1 MAGACTENSD
11 TSCYTIICGH
21 IYKSSRP
28 VHKPRVLTQFLCSW
42 QSRRQIRRYLE
53 NVRMLWSGRRS
64 RASCWQ
70 QMPSR
75 LAAREA
81 QLTTLSIQEE
91 GALPGQR
98 TALVR
103 MLKSPATVAGREG
116 HGNRRKEAAGGGGIS
131 QKGESQNKGASLG
144 QRVGLLA
151 ELRPTWTLCS

>member
-1 MAGACTENSD
+1 
-11 TSCYTIICGH
+11 
-21 IYKSSRP
+21 
-28 VHKPRVLTQFLCSW
+28 
-42 QSRRQIRRYLE
+42 
-53 NVRMLWSGRRS
+53 MLWSGRRS

-116 HGNRRKEAAGGGGIS
+116 HGNRRKEAAGV
-131 QKGESQNKGASLG
+131 GESAKKGNHRTRAPAWVSVLG
-144 QRVGLLA
+144 SWRSSDLLGLCVPDKAQVRILQTPPVIYFMDSSPR
-151 ELRPTWTLCS
+151 ERSP